1 MIGPSGCGKTTLLSA
16 IVNAVSINEGSIN
29 VLSELQTQVSRHRI
43 GFMPQKISLIDEFT
57 ITEVVYYFGRIYGM
71 SNNKIIE
78 RLAFI
83 CKLLDLKST
92 KMVIGNCSGGQLRR
106 ISLAVSLLHDPEIL
120 ILDEP
125 TVGLDAMLRQKIW
138 NFLHETTEVNN
149 TTVII
154 TTHYIE
160 EAKKADYVK

>member
-1 MIGPSGCGKTTLLSA
+1 MT
-16 IVNAVSINEGSIN
+16 INEGSID
-29 VLSELQTQVSRHRI
+29 VLSEMQTHVSRHRI

-57 ITEVVYYFGRIYGM
+57 ITEVIYYFGRIYGM

-106 ISLAVSLLHDPEIL
+106 ISLAVSMLHDPEIL

-125 TVGLDAMLRQKIW
+125 TVGLDATIRQKIW
-138 NFLHETTEVNN
+138 NFLNETTKINN